1 MKEEAGVT
9 IPVHPLP
16 AGASLRRVPH
26 LRQKGGEDGLLGRGI
41 LRGIRLEQEKDS
53 TVTVQVFGIE
63 YPEFAKLKWQQFLRG
78 FSLAVALLVL
88 IVLFLAIGKQLPS
101 EMPVSVIL
109 VLILVI
115 LAVFAVYRSNIRRE
129 HKRSGLASQRLTYEF
144 DRDGWTVKAEGEQ
157 VRVLW
162 SKTWRV
168 RKNQNA
174 LLLYPNRRSVNLVP
188 LKYMTQEQLGRIIG
202 WCTGKKK

>member
-1 MKEEAGVT
+1 MSRK
-9 IPVHPLP
+9 
-16 AGASLRRVPH
+16 
-26 LRQKGGEDGLLGRGI
+26 
-41 LRGIRLEQEKDS
+41 KDS

-63 YPEFAKLKWQQFLRG
+63 YPEFAKLKWRQFLRG

-88 IVLFLAIGKQLPS
+88 VVLFLAIGKRLPS

-129 HKRSGLASQRLTYEF
+129 HQRSGLANQRLEYQF
-144 DRDGWTVKAEGEQ
+144 DRDGWTVKAGSEQ

-168 RKNQNA
+168 RRNQNA

-188 LKYMTQEQLGRIIG
+188 LKYMTQEQLNRIIG
-202 WCTGKKK
+202 WCTGKKERK